1 MRLID
6 ADALKRDVKRWFA
19 STANRERMK
28 EALDSAPTIEAEPV
42 RHAKYDA
49 AGDCTNCGFPI
60 PTDDRIDAIF
70 EEEIRYCYHCGSK
83 MDGGADGQTG

>member
-1 MRLID
+1 MSRLID

-42 RHAKYDA
+42 RHGRWIMVRDRNNHPLGVK
-49 AGDCTNCGFPI
+49 CSECG
-60 PTDDRIDAIF
+60 RRVKNSG
-70 EEEIRYCYHCGSK
+70 ENYCPKCGSK
-83 MDGGADGQTG
+83 MDKEA